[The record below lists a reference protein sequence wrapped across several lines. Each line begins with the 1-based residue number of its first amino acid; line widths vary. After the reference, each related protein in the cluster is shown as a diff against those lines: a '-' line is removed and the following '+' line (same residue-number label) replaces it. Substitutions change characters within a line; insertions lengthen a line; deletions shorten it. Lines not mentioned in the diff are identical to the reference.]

1 MPTLEEKIMAQIKG
15 YCTLITTDA
24 IHLEDK
30 TRNPDL
36 TVEDIEE
43 QLGMISELIGFL
55 NEDIE
60 RYRVKKAAQLRQTT
74 RDWDNQLTISQVGCT
89 AATEHPATSQQEI
102 VIPASEEDFMS
113 EVKGQ
118 CILIRT
124 EAMHLEDK
132 TPIPGH
138 TVEDIE
144 EQLGQ
149 ISNLIR
155 FLNDY
160 IEQYRA
166 QLRRVVLATDNQH

>member
-1 MPTLEEKIMAQIKG
+1 MPTLEEEIMTEIKG
-15 YCTLITTDA
+15 QCILIRTEA
-24 IHLEDK
+24 MHLEDK

-74 RDWDNQLTISQVGCT
+74 QDWGNQFTISQVGCT
-89 AATEHPATSQQEI
+89 ATTEHPAMSQQEI

-132 TPIPGH
+132 TRNPDL

-144 EQLGQ
+144 KQLGM
-149 ISNLIR
+149 ISELIG

-160 IEQYRA
+160 IEQYRTQLHQAA
-166 QLRRVVLATDNQH
+166 QATDN